1 MKNITLNV
9 DEKVLA
15 AARRYAAEHD
25 SSVNAMVR
33 EFLTDIANREDRAAQ
48 ARSRIKQLSR
58 KSRGRIGAKTWTRDE
73 LHER

>member
-1 MKNITLNV
+1 MKNITLTV

-15 AARRYAAEHD
+15 AARRYAAEHH

-33 EFLTDIANREDRAAQ
+33 EFLTDIAEREDRAAK

-58 KSRGRIGAKTWTRDE
+58 QSKARVGSKTWKRNE

>member
-15 AARRYAAEHD
+15 AARRYAADHN
-25 SSVNAMVR
+25 SSVNALVR
-33 EFLTDIANREDRAAQ
+33 EFLIDIANRENRAAK
-48 ARSRIKQLSR
+48 ARTRIKQLSR
-58 KSRGRIGAKTWTRDE
+58 KSRGRIGSKTRTRDE

>member
-25 SSVNAMVR
+25 TSVNALVR
-33 EFLTDIANREDRAAQ
+33 GFLIDIANREDRAAQ

-73 LHER
+73 LYGR